1 MKAGNLRRATAAGVG
16 LVLLAAG
23 AALGVSAPAGASEIK
38 GDGTVHVRNTDSAV
52 TKLGEGEFADL
63 KVTVSQTTG
72 LVNQVIRIS
81 WTGGKATQPE
91 FGNLGINYL
100 QIMQCW
106 GGTKEDGP
114 PREKCQYGGQRAWNG
129 GQNTNS
135 RQLTTTGVEDPDE
148 DAPKEWDVDGLSYVP
163 FQSWTGKETFGPKSE
178 FFDRY
183 TSNEVNH
190 ARIRPDGTGEEFF
203 EVQTGVESPGLGCGQ
218 VRDGETPPCWLVIV
232 PRGSKEVD
240 GSIRGTTNGNP
251 LDTSPLS
258 TTNWANRIVFP
269 LEFQPIGTACPIGRD
284 EIPLLGTDRLA
295 EAISRWQPAL
305 CSDGDGNF
313 SYVVL
318 SDEAARQ
325 KSQSDTPDMTFVE
338 RGLNPD
344 AVNPQHPVV
353 YAPIAL
359 SGVTISFNLESQS
372 SSLAPDDVR
381 RRDGQRLS
389 GIKLN
394 QRLVAKLLTQTYR
407 YDAAP
412 DPKRVEKNPWD
423 LASDPEFLELN
434 PQFKELRIPALGH
447 MLTPSGESDT
457 ARMVWEWIWADKQ
470 ARAFLE
476 GKPDEWGTRINPAY
490 KDTTFPRSD
499 FPRADNVCAKYADRV
514 VEMCTFDL
522 VPYSM
527 DLYSG
532 ARAAS
537 RGDTLS
543 TGIYDPTSNPPGN
556 KRTPT
561 QEPGKRAIITLA
573 DSALT
578 GRFALNAALLRNAAG
593 EYVAPTDA
601 SISLAGDAAVPT
613 EVKAIVQPDPGKK
626 VAGAYPLAS
635 YVYAMTSPPA
645 LTKELAA
652 EYARFLTYAVG
663 PGQELGDGPGQLPS
677 GYVPLPQAARAET
690 TKAAA
695 AVVAAAGIPIEV
707 DDNPDDPGTTDPTDT
722 GGTTDTSTD
731 TTDTTY
737 TDTTYTDTTYTDT
750 TVTDSSGGVVAET
763 ATETVVETD
772 AAATVDDSSLAV
784 AAADDSIVAAALPL
798 TPETPVGAVRYLAV
812 LLLIAGGTALLVSAV
827 LGQRLFHGRAAAPA
841 EAGTT

>member
-1 MKAGNLRRATAAGVG
+1 MKD
-16 LVLLAAG
+16 
-23 AALGVSAPAGASEIK
+23 
-38 GDGTVHVRNTDSAV
+38 DGTVHVRNTDSAV
-52 TKLGEGEFADL
+52 TKSGEGEFSDL

-81 WTGGKATQPE
+81 WTGGKPTQPE

-135 RQLTTTGVEDPDE
+135 RQLTTTGVADPE
-148 DAPKEWDVDGLSYVP
+148 EKSPKEWDVDGISYVP

-218 VRDGETPPCWLVIV
+218 VRDGETPSCWLVVI

-240 GSIRGTTNGNP
+240 GSARGTTNGNP

-258 TTNWANRIVFP
+258 MTNWANRIVFP
-269 LEFQPIGTACPIGRD
+269 LEFQSIGTACPIGRD
-284 EIPLLGTDRLA
+284 EIPLLGTDRIA

-305 CSDGDGNF
+305 CADGDGNF
-313 SYVVL
+313 SYVTL
-318 SDEAARQ
+318 SDEAARM
-325 KSQSDTPDMTFVE
+325 KSQSDKPDMTFVE

-344 AVNPQHPVV
+344 AVSPQHPVV

-381 RRDGQRLS
+381 RRDGQRLT

-412 DPKRVEKNPWD
+412 DPKKVEKNPWD
-423 LASDPEFLELN
+423 LSTDPEFLELN

-457 ARMVWEWIWADKQ
+457 ARLVWEWIWADKQ

-476 GKPDEWGTRINPAY
+476 GKPDEWGTRLNPAY

-499 FPRADNVCAKYADRV
+499 FPRADNVCAKFADRV

-543 TGIYDPTSNPPGN
+543 TGIYDPTAIPPGN

-601 SISLAGDAAVPT
+601 SISAAGSAAVAT
-613 EVKAIVQPDPGKK
+613 EAKGVVQPDPAKK
-626 VAGAYPLAS
+626 VTGAYPLAS
-635 YVYAMTSPPA
+635 YVYAMTSPPG

-652 EYARFLTYAVG
+652 EYARFLTFAVG
-663 PGQELGDGPGQLPS
+663 PGQVVGDGPGQLPA
-677 GYVPLPQAARAET
+677 GYVPLPAEARAEA
-690 TKAAA
+690 TKVAS
-695 AVVAAAGIPIEV
+695 AVVEAAGTPV
-707 DDNPDDPGTTDPTDT
+707 DVDETPDDSGTTDTTDPTDT
-722 GGTTDTSTD
+722 GGTTDAS
-731 TTDTTY
+731 TDTTY

-750 TVTDSSGGVVAET
+750 TVADSSGVVEEIVTET
-763 ATETVVETD
+763 ATETDVEQTVED
-772 AAATVDDSSLAV
+772 TTTAAT
-784 AAADDSIVAAALPL
+784 ADDSMVAAALPL

-812 LLLIAGGTALLVSAV
+812 LLLIAGGTALLVSAI
-827 LGQRLFHGRAAAPA
+827 LGQRLFQSRAAAPA
-841 EAGTT
+841 EPGTT